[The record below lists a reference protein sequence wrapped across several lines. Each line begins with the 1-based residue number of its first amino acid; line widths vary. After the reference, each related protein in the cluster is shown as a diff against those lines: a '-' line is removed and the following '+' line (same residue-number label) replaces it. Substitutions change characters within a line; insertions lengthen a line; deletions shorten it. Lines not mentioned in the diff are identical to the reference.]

1 VSIVLATPP
10 SGHVGG
16 FYDAIGRLWPAAV
29 RLYVGNVPKKP
40 SYPYAVLWGDLG
52 EETTEALDDV
62 PTEMRIR
69 FRVTYVGLSLDQV
82 AWAASRIRPALNR
95 AQPYVPGWLT
105 GKLRQAPLMDVQT
118 DFSVTLENGAH
129 PMYAVD
135 EFALSADKSET
146 LPV

>member
-1 VSIVLATPP
+1 
-10 SGHVGG
+10 
-16 FYDAIGRLWPAAV
+16 LWPSAV
-29 RLYVGNVPKKP
+29 RLYVGNVPAKP
-40 SYPYAVLWGDLG
+40 SFPYAVLWGDLG

-82 AWAASRIRPALNR
+82 AWAASRVRPALNR
-95 AQPYVPGWLT
+95 AKPYVPGWLV

-118 DFSVTLENGAH
+118 DFSVTLTDGAH

-146 LPV
+146 PQV